1 MSAISSSAP
10 INSYILH
17 VAWRELT
24 TKGEWP
30 GCISL
35 LLLEQ
40 ILLVFF
46 FLHSSLWWWN
56 PFWFLSSS
64 YFSFFFNYLF
74 YLVKFRLLLQSFL
87 NFTHAWSADSEI
99 DTFTDL
105 VKQGAEEETIANI
118 VESLLCFI
126 KLLSNE
132 ISASKLGIK
141 KHWKKKEAHF
151 TFFLGLVP

>member
-1 MSAISSSAP
+1 M
-10 INSYILH
+10 
-17 VAWRELT
+17 
-24 TKGEWP
+24 
-30 GCISL
+30 
-35 LLLEQ
+35 
-40 ILLVFF
+40 FF
-46 FLHSSLWWWN
+46 FLHCSLWWWN

-141 KHWKKKEAHF
+141 KHWKVKKKKNAHF
-151 TFFLGLVP
+151 TFFPWPCYLSKAWCCLTYRRVMQSLFFSFCSEDY

>member
-1 MSAISSSAP
+1 MHFTFTART
-10 INSYILH
+10 NSVSVFFFCTVVFDGEILFGFSPP
-17 VAWRELT
+17 V
-24 TKGEWP
+24 
-30 GCISL
+30 I
-35 LLLEQ
+35 
-40 ILLVFF
+40 LVFF
-46 FLHSSLWWWN
+46 L
-56 PFWFLSSS
+56 
-64 YFSFFFNYLF
+64 NYLF

-87 NFTHAWSADSEI
+87 NFTHAWCADSEI

-141 KHWKKKEAHF
+141 KH
-151 TFFLGLVP
+151 

>member
-1 MSAISSSAP
+1 M
-10 INSYILH
+10 
-17 VAWRELT
+17 
-24 TKGEWP
+24 
-30 GCISL
+30 
-35 LLLEQ
+35 
-40 ILLVFF
+40 
-46 FLHSSLWWWN
+46 
-56 PFWFLSSS
+56 
-64 YFSFFFNYLF
+64 
-74 YLVKFRLLLQSFL
+74 LQSFL

-141 KHWKKKEAHF
+141 KTLKSLKKNAHF
-151 TFFLGLVP
+151 TFFPWPCSLSKA

>member
-1 MSAISSSAP
+1 M
-10 INSYILH
+10 
-17 VAWRELT
+17 
-24 TKGEWP
+24 
-30 GCISL
+30 
-35 LLLEQ
+35 
-40 ILLVFF
+40 
-46 FLHSSLWWWN
+46 
-56 PFWFLSSS
+56 
-64 YFSFFFNYLF
+64 
-74 YLVKFRLLLQSFL
+74 VKFRLLLQSFL

-141 KHWKKKEAHF
+141 NIEKFKKKMPILL
-151 TFFLGLVP
+151 FFLGLVP